1 MIQFTDMASTV
12 TQAPAAPGD
21 GWAPTSGTAALSTA
35 FAVHPASLVYRYSER
50 RAGSTAT
57 KFPYTPVS
65 GVRKEPVFGRVLL
78 SLPLGGCIR
87 EKQHRISIRCFS
99 SEAKTDPGREARWR

>member
-12 TQAPAAPGD
+12 PQAPVAPG
-21 GWAPTSGTAALSTA
+21 GRWAPANGSAALSTA
-35 FAVHPASLVYRYSER
+35 FAVHPASLAYRCSGR

-57 KFPYTPVS
+57 KFPHAPVS
-65 GVRKEPVFGRVLL
+65 GVRKEPVLGRVFM